1 MAMTRGERNVLFH
14 SAWFKITA
22 GVIDCA
28 IKNETASCDWHKRA
42 HMRPL
47 ETHELNLRR
56 NSSQHQSTKVTKETS
71 TGFKASHSR
80 ECAPKFCHKIFA
92 LLAYPVPNKAQF
104 STGDGKHVKVIK
116 KSRQPA

>member
-47 ETHELNLRR
+47 ETHELNLCK
-56 NSSQHQSTKVTKETS
+56 NSSQHQSTKITKKTLNWFPS
-71 TGFKASHSR
+71 
-80 ECAPKFCHKIFA
+80 FA
-92 LLAYPVPNKAQF
+92 LPRMRTEVLSQNF
-104 STGDGKHVKVIK
+104 CTFGLSG
-116 KSRQPA
+116 SE